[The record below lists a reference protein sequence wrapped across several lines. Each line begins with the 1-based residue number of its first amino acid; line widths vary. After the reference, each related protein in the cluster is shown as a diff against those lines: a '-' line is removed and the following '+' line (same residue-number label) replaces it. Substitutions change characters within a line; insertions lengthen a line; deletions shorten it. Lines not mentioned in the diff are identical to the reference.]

1 MKNLYIKGLV
11 TKTAENKYR
20 VIASTDAIDRQ
31 GDVIDQNGW
40 ELDNYMKNPVMLFAH
55 DYSSLPVA
63 KCIKLS
69 IESQGLVCDFE
80 FAPAEGNPVG
90 AQIKYLYDN
99 GFMNAVSVG
108 FIPKEQNGGV
118 ITKAELLEISLVP
131 VPANQEALR
140 LAYKSIEDSTN
151 LSVEDKTTL
160 KTVIEKGEVANEL
173 NAEEMIEAKFE
184 KWDEVIEVISA
195 LWSVYFQETTP
206 VEDFSKLLLEAVDL
220 LTTVADNDGMDDDE
234 VAEGEKGIVATAKT
248 IESKGKFI
256 SAISEKAGREISSAN
271 HEKIKSAH
279 EFTSKALAVLEE
291 LKTSAQGGDEKSI
304 IEEKVAVNEPKKEV
318 GMTEEELK
326 SVQATLRIS
335 KQNSE
340 LALKAINDFLSKKK
354 SVIIS

>member
-195 LWSVYFQETTP
+195 LWSVYFQDTTP
-206 VEDFSKLLLEAVDL
+206 VEDFSKLVLEAIDL
-220 LTTVADNDGMDDDE
+220 LTEVADNDGIDADDTE
-234 VAEGEKGIVATAKT
+234 EGEKGIIAKAKS
-248 IESKGKFI
+248 IESKTKFT
-256 SAISEKAGREISSAN
+256 SAIYEKAGREISAAN
-271 HEKIKSAH
+271 HDKIKSAH
-279 EFTSKALAVLEE
+279 EFTSKALAVLED
-291 LKTSAQGGDEKSI
+291 LKASAQGGDEKSI